1 MKLVLELDER
11 LAKWLEEK
19 SKREGKQV
27 ESIVL
32 EALEKQLEQSKKE
45 EALERFKR
53 LPAYNLGGREI
64 TREYI
69 YEDRC

>member
-1 MKLVLELDER
+1 MKLVLELDEK

-19 SKREGKQV
+19 SKKEGKQV
-27 ESIVL
+27 ESIVI
-32 EALEKQLEQSKKE
+32 EALKRQLEQSRKKE
-45 EALERFKR
+45 ALKRFKN
-53 LPAYNLGGREI
+53 LPAYDLGGREI